1 MSEQDQQAAAQ
12 QLPRNDA
19 DTTAVS
25 AKRALS
31 SAHKALSTS
40 SLSPLQE
47 SDIAAS
53 KLPHNAPH
61 SAIPGR
67 PKPSLSSRLSLM
79 EKSNTGMNTS
89 TRTGLHDKLRAYESR
104 RRLAYAAKFESSSL
118 YWKSF
123 RDLLAA
129 SIHETG
135 RAQRLVL
142 GTSRAHKLYSD
153 ALQAMY
159 EDVFLDDKGNVM
171 LKANQQKKLAQ
182 VRKKPE
188 ATKTNGSSGSV
199 LTSVRQAQHVM
210 AERLGENANNMD
222 VEIAEEIGRLLDDLK
237 EKFTG
242 MEKLGDAILG
252 ELERTDQEVADAWGK
267 Q

>member
-1 MSEQDQQAAAQ
+1 MSEQDQQAATQ
-12 QLPRNDA
+12 QLPPNDA
-19 DTTAVS
+19 DATSGSARRAHGTPSFPTLQEADVAVS
-25 AKRALS
+25 
-31 SAHKALSTS
+31 T
-40 SLSPLQE
+40 
-47 SDIAAS
+47 
-53 KLPHNAPH
+53 LPHNATY
-61 SAIPGR
+61 SAVPGR
-67 PKPSLSSRLSLM
+67 SKPSLSSRLSLM
-79 EKSNTGMNTS
+79 GKSNTSINSS
-89 TRTGLHDKLRAYESR
+89 TRMGLHDKLRAYESQ

-159 EDVFLDDKGNVM
+159 EDVFLDDKGNVL
-171 LKANQQKKLAQ
+171 LKANQQKKLSQ

-188 ATKTNGSSGSV
+188 ATKTDGSGGSV
-199 LTSVRQAQHVM
+199 LTTVRQAQHVM
-210 AERLGENANNMD
+210 AERFGENANNMD
-222 VEIAEEIGRLLDDLK
+222 VEIAQEIGHLLDDLK
-237 EKFTG
+237 EKFTT

-252 ELERTDQEVADAWGK
+252 ELERTDQEVSDAWGK
-267 Q
+267 